1 MALKA
6 KLFTNGDPRSSGTR
20 LPPRRWMNALV
31 EAVCSCWIQISTN
44 GSNRRS
50 MKKPLN
56 GRYMAHNDDDYEYKI
71 TEYFL

>member
-20 LPPRRWMNALV
+20 LPPRRRMNALV
-31 EAVCSCWIQISTN
+31 EAVCSCWIPISTN

-50 MKKPLN
+50 MEKPNN
-56 GRYMAHNDDDYEYKI
+56 GRPTANNYHDYEYKI